1 MGRSVIKIPCFVLP
15 SLPPL
20 SYERGGNP
28 LRNHHDFLG
37 RFLREGNGVAAEGYK
52 KANKYEI

>member
-1 MGRSVIKIPCFVLP
+1 MGRSVIKIPYFVLTP
-15 SLPPL
+15 WPPL

-37 RFLREGNGVAAEGYK
+37 RFRTPFEFPLEGGKRETVLQR
-52 KANKYEI
+52 